1 MSVQA
6 NVKPESKGGRI
17 VKEMTVF
24 WLVSMIAL
32 FVVEA
37 ATVNLVTIWFAFGAL
52 GALVTSLLGGGLWLQ
67 IVVFIAVTILTLIP
81 TRKLAKK
88 YFGKSRLQATNADVV
103 IGKDCI
109 VVEDVDNLISTG
121 AVKCMGKEWTARS
134 KNGEKIAAG
143 ETVTAVAIEGVKLIV
158 CPKVSVTEKQ

>member
-1 MSVQA
+1 MSDIVVIR
-6 NVKPESKGGRI
+6 NSPDGKGGKN

-24 WLVSMIAL
+24 WLVAMIAF

-37 ATVNLVTIWFAFGAL
+37 ATVNLLTLWFAFGAL
-52 GALVTSLLGGGLWLQ
+52 AALITSLLGGELWLQ
-67 IVVFIAVTILTLIP
+67 IVVFIVVTVITLIP

-88 YFGKSRLQATNADVV
+88 YFSKNHQATNSDIV

-109 VVEDVDNLISTG
+109 VVEEIDNLLSTG
-121 AVKCMGKEWTARS
+121 AVKCLGKEWTARS
-134 KNGEKIAAG
+134 EDGKKIATG

-158 CPKVSVTEKQ
+158 RKKD

>member
-1 MSVQA
+1 M
-6 NVKPESKGGRI
+6 
-17 VKEMTVF
+17 KEMTVF

-37 ATVNLVTIWFAFGAL
+37 VTVNLMTIWFAFGAL
-52 GALVTSLLGGGLWLQ
+52 AALVTSLLGGQLWLQ
-67 IVVFIAVTILTLIP
+67 IVVFIAVTVLTLIP

-88 YFGKSRLQATNADVV
+88 YFSKSHHQPTNADMV
-103 IGKDCI
+103 IGKDCT
-109 VVEDVDNLISTG
+109 VVEDIDNLLATG

-134 KNGEKIAAG
+134 ESGEKIAQG

-158 CPKVSVTEKQ
+158 RPKVSITEK

>member
-1 MSVQA
+1 M
-6 NVKPESKGGRI
+6 
-17 VKEMTVF
+17 KEMTLF
-24 WLVSMIAL
+24 WLISMIAL

-37 ATVNLVTIWFAFGAL
+37 ATVNLMTIWFAFGAL
-52 GALVTSLLGGGLWLQ
+52 GALVTSLLGGKLWLQ
-67 IVVFIAVTILTLIP
+67 IVVFIAVTILTLVP

-88 YFGKSRLQATNADVV
+88 YFGKNRHQATNADIV

-109 VVEDVDNLISTG
+109 VVEDIDNLVSTG

-134 KNGEKIAAG
+134 EKGEKIAAG